1 MQSQQGIRQ
10 EITDQI
16 VQSLQNGV
24 IPWRKPWR
32 TLSGP
37 SSPTNFLNKRRYSG
51 INIPLLWSSATS
63 RGYEVDFWATF
74 NQWKLAGAYPRKGER
89 ATQIVFWK
97 PVQKTCLDAD
107 GKRVTSSFAILK
119 TFNVFN
125 IHQVEGGGIEQQLA
139 IEPASSF
146 EHEQR
151 SRFQEVVAATG
162 AKIRYGGGTASYSP
176 SADLIS
182 MPDEE
187 RFESFP
193 AFADTLSHELAH
205 WTEPRLKWAGS
216 YAAGELRAEMAAA
229 FVTAQLGIH
238 SPIEQSA
245 AYIGCW
251 LKALQDDSRVL
262 FQASS
267 AASKAADL
275 ILSFSTPIDEASQHL
290 QEA

>member
-1 MQSQQGIRQ
+1 MQSQHGIRK
-10 EITDQI
+10 EITDRI
-16 VQSLQNGV
+16 VQSLKDGV
-24 IPWRKPWR
+24 VPWRKPWK

-37 SSPTNFLNKRRYSG
+37 SSPTNFLTRKRYSG

-63 RGYEVDFWATF
+63 KGYEVDFWATF

-97 PVQKTCLDAD
+97 PVQKTGIDAD
-107 GKRVTSSFAILK
+107 GKRVVSSFPILR

-125 IHQVEGGGIEQQLA
+125 IHQVEGGGIEQQLSL
-139 IEPASSF
+139 EPAASF

-187 RFESFP
+187 RFETFP
-193 AFADTLSHELAH
+193 AFADTLLHELAH
-205 WTEPRLKWAGS
+205 WSEPRLKWSGS
-216 YAAGELRAEMAAA
+216 YAEGELRAEMSAA
-229 FVTAQLGIH
+229 FSIAALGINA
-238 SPIEQSA
+238 PIDQSA
-245 AYIGCW
+245 AYIAVW
-251 LKALQDDSRVL
+251 LKALQDDTRVL
-262 FQASS
+262 FRAASS
-267 AASKAADL
+267 ASKASDF
-275 ILSFSTPIDEASQHL
+275 ILSFSTPIDEDSQHF